1 MIISSLTSDSCMV
14 RSTAAWMGR
23 TQAVEPGRTDA
34 RHLHCGRV
42 NVHLESGAG
51 GSGLNKGER

>member
-1 MIISSLTSDSCMV
+1 MV
-14 RSTAAWMGR
+14 RSTAAWKGR